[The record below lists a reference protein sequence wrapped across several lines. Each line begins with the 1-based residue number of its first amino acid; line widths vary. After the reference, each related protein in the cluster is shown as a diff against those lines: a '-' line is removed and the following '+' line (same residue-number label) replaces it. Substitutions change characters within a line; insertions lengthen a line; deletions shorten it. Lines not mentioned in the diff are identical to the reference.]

1 MVRIRT
7 SLSNAT
13 RKIPKLPVA
22 IAALFALLIS
32 TMTFAQGPAAASA
45 ATPAPSTP
53 APSTPTPSKI
63 AKHPDTKPTWNELT
77 PAQQHALTPLAGEWN
92 KLESSRK
99 EKWLV
104 IGNKFATMTPAEQE
118 RMQERMREWIK
129 LTPAQRRSV
138 RESYSRAKKI
148 DAEKRSAQWQRYQ
161 QLSEEQKKK
170 LAQAKLPKHVGAL
183 PPTKGK
189 APATIQLPPEAREQP
204 LAAPPVV
211 VPALVTPSTAPV
223 ETK

>member
-1 MVRIRT
+1 MDRNWTSWNKASRRIIN
-7 SLSNAT
+7 S
-13 RKIPKLPVA
+13 PVA
-22 IAALFALLIS
+22 ILALLAALLS
-32 TMTFAQGPAAASA
+32 SVTYAQGPGTAP
-45 ATPAPSTP
+45 TGKKPAPTL
-53 APSTPTPSKI
+53 TPSKI

-211 VPALVTPSTAPV
+211 VPALVTPSTTPV